1 MKRIVLTAL
10 IVLLI
15 APGVARSGNPV
26 SKRGTTAAPFL
37 QFGVGPRAVGMG
49 EAFTAV
55 ANDPSAMYW
64 NPAGMERLSG
74 SEVSFSYM
82 NWVADMD
89 FMYAGIVFKTGSAG
103 SFGISMTSLSTPE
116 MLVRT
121 VDEPEGLGSRFDAAD
136 LALGVSYAK
145 YLTDRFS
152 FGGTFK
158 YIQRR
163 IWHMEASAIA
173 LDFGALYSLPVNGMK
188 LGISISNM
196 GTKLQMNGSDLT
208 VSTDIDPLKQGN
220 TTAVLTDLRTKEWS
234 LPLLFRFGLAYDLV
248 ESESHT
254 LTVASD
260 YLHPNDNTESVN
272 VGLEYTFESLLT
284 LRGGYQSLFMEEHE
298 KGLTL
303 GVGLRQGGVCI
314 DYSYSE
320 LQNLGYVQ
328 QFSARIAF

>member
-1 MKRIVLTAL
+1 MKRIVLATL

-15 APGVARSGNPV
+15 ASQFAPAGNPV

-37 QFGVGPRAVGMG
+37 EFGVGPRAVGMG

-55 ANDPSAMYW
+55 ANDASAMYW
-64 NPAGMERLSG
+64 NPAGMERLSMG
-74 SEVSFSYM
+74 EVAFSYM

-89 FMYAGIVFKTGSAG
+89 FMYAGVVFKAGSTG
-103 SFGISMTSLSTPE
+103 SFGISLTSLSTPE

-121 VDEPEGLGSRFDAAD
+121 VDQPEGLGSRFDAAD

-152 FGGTFK
+152 FGSTFK

-163 IWHMEASAIA
+163 IWHMEASAVA
-173 LDFGALYSLPVNGMK
+173 LDFGVLYSLPVNGMK

-196 GTKLQMNGSDLT
+196 GSKLQMRGSDLT
-208 VSTDIDPLKQGN
+208 VSTDTDPLKEGN
-220 TTAVLTDLRTKEWS
+220 TTAVMTELRTKEWS
-234 LPLLFRFGLAYDLV
+234 LPLLFRFGIAYDLV

-254 LTVASD
+254 LTIASD

-272 VGLEYTFESLLT
+272 VGLEYTFENLLT
-284 LRGGYQSLFMEEHE
+284 LRGGYQSLFMDESE

-303 GVGLRQGGVCI
+303 GVGLKQGGVGV
-314 DYSYSE
+314 DYSYSA

-328 QFSARIAF
+328 QFSAKIQF